1 MHHRDARS
9 RRGASL
15 TAAFAGKP
23 KTDPPCSISP
33 SPAAVGETYVVS
45 VSGLPTGVPINL
57 WITDPSG
64 STSGYP
70 LASTG
75 DGSFALS
82 EGRKL
87 SRQSEIQLLR
97 PDEEQSQRDG
107 GLFEL
112 LGRGVLT
119 QPRGWSIGAAAD
131 RPPLLA
137 GPPLARVV

>member
-1 MHHRDARS
+1 MHPRGDSPIDIGAHHRDARS
-9 RRGASL
+9 QRGASV
-15 TAAFAGKP
+15 TAAFAAKP
-23 KTDPPCSISP
+23 KTDPPCSIP

-82 EGRKL
+82 
-87 SRQSEIQLLR
+87 QSA
-97 PDEEQSQRDG
+97 S
-107 GLFEL
+107 
-112 LGRGVLT
+112 
-119 QPRGWSIGAAAD
+119 S
-131 RPPLLA
+131 A
-137 GPPLARVV
+137 GSWKYSF